1 MVYSAVLRRSAQ
13 KLKWHAPGWSNRG
26 VEAALARF
34 RARGREMAG
43 WVVTFTCPRVDLLFS
58 KQILQCG
65 KVQRLVIHMDD
76 ARVRREGRTRA
87 R

>member
-1 MVYSAVLRRSAQ
+1 MVYSAVLRWSAQ
-13 KLKWHAPGWSNRG
+13 KLKWHAAGWSNRG

-34 RARGREMAG
+34 RARGREIAG

-76 ARVRREGRTRA
+76 ARVRREGRTQTR
-87 R
+87 